1 MFVYLEGSKVVFA
14 TAKLIKVYIDGT
26 TLRVILENNQGFD
39 LLCGNE
45 QDAIDTLKYIVDRL
59 DINKP
64 MENGYD
70 W

>member
-14 TAKLIKVYIDGT
+14 TAKLIKAYVDGT

-39 LLCGNE
+39 LLCENE

-59 DINKP
+59 DINEP
-64 MENGYD
+64 LENENG

>member
-1 MFVYLEGSKVVFA
+1 MFVYLEGSQVVFA
-14 TAKLIKVYIDGT
+14 TAKLIKAYIDGT

-39 LLCGNE
+39 LLCENE

-59 DINKP
+59 DINEP

>member
-14 TAKLIKVYIDGT
+14 TAKLTKVYIDGT

-39 LLCGNE
+39 LLCENE
-45 QDAIDTLKYIVDRL
+45 QDAIDTLKYIVARL
-59 DINKP
+59 DINEP
-64 MENGYD
+64 MENENG